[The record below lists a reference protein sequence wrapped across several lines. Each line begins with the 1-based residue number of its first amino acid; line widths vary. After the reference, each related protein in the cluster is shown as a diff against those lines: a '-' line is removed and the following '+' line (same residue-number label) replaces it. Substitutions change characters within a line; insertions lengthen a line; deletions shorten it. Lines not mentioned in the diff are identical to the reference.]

1 MNKNRKILALIVARK
16 NSKGLKDKNI
26 YKIKSKPCV
35 YWTFKAAKKSK
46 HINLSMLST
55 DSYKIIS
62 MAKKMK
68 IFCPFVRPS
77 RLSSDNSKV
86 IDVIKHSIKWLKK
99 NRVFKY
105 QYLLLLQASSPFRT
119 SKHIDKAIKFYFK
132 NKKSDKDTLVS
143 VNKAPKKTFW
153 LLNKKNKYVNFVF
166 KQFKNSRRQN
176 NPVFFVPNGAI
187 YLCKIKYLNKGFFNS
202 RTLFFEM
209 DKKSSIDID
218 TIEDTKY
225 EQFQ

>member
-77 RLSSDNSKV
+77 RLSSDNFS
-86 IDVIKHSIKWLKK
+86 
-99 NRVFKY
+99 NC
-105 QYLLLLQASSPFRT
+105 T
-119 SKHIDKAIKFYFK
+119 
-132 NKKSDKDTLVS
+132 
-143 VNKAPKKTFW
+143 
-153 LLNKKNKYVNFVF
+153 
-166 KQFKNSRRQN
+166 
-176 NPVFFVPNGAI
+176 
-187 YLCKIKYLNKGFFNS
+187 
-202 RTLFFEM
+202 
-209 DKKSSIDID
+209 SSIPSKFLICDNNSCDFIP
-218 TIEDTKY
+218 I
-225 EQFQ
+225 